1 MTSLIRPPHYS
12 DHVGPKH
19 IIITTLCVLSS
30 DPVSIPQTA
39 SVGNFLSQDSQP
51 EGYPVQSSSHLLE
64 SAATI
69 VAPSKSEG
77 IPVSKI
83 LPEEE
88 EDNSNMVQAS
98 DDVVD
103 SKPTDNS
110 EIRKRRLERLTSK
123 EATCQQSVEATQ
135 VQDATDT

>member
-1 MTSLIRPPHYS
+1 M
-12 DHVGPKH
+12 
-19 IIITTLCVLSS
+19 SS